1 MNIQELGTIMQYRP
15 DVKILI
21 LNNCY
26 LGMVRQ
32 WQELFHEERYSS
44 VDIQSPDFVQVAK
57 GYGIEGCRVS
67 EREDLDT
74 ALHRMLD
81 HKGAFLLEV
90 MTGKEH
96 NVFPMIPQGKSVS
109 EIVLNN
115 KL

>member
-1 MNIQELGTIMQYRP
+1 
-15 DVKILI
+15 
-21 LNNCY
+21 
-26 LGMVRQ
+26 MVRQ

-57 GYGIEGCRVS
+57 GYNIPGKKVS
-67 EREDLDT
+67 EREDLKW
-74 ALHRMLD
+74 ALREMLD
-81 HKGAFLLEV
+81 HKGSFLLEV

-115 KL
+115 KV